1 MRIFRSLGI
10 ALLLTGAVQL
20 AGPLPQAG
28 AAGVLCTN
36 GMSALANPYTVSING
51 APVTASEPGRYD
63 KYWVLVC
70 NDKSNRDYS
79 FQAGLYDPNTSNGMG
94 RFTAADLNT
103 EFTVSFLPDPGTSP
117 MVVQGHG
124 VMSNFA
130 IDANDS
136 NRVTVSSKPIS
147 YSDIYGSDCGNV
159 GPSECVLQVKNT
171 HGDKASADNIEIR
184 VGVRYSEEGKPSEG
198 DFALLKGMRWSSSAY
213 YFWMR
218 TSCPTGGATSSA
230 ISIEVGG
237 PHFKADGTQNFGD
250 ITVFIPTSAVLACF
264 GAPPSVAKDALAIS
278 RTVNGTTTSATTGTA
293 TDAGLVYTV
302 SADDATG
309 LTLNFPQVTFS
320 KPSYAVATKSGKSL
334 AKKTKTYASLLQ
346 LAVMKKPAGGSYQVT
361 SKSTKV
367 CAGAVSKVFAYKTGT
382 CKVSVATFSK
392 AGKKVA
398 TKTVSFKVGA

>member
-1 MRIFRSLGI
+1 M
-10 ALLLTGAVQL
+10 LLLTGAIQL

-36 GMSALANPYTVSING
+36 GTSALANPYTVSING

-70 NDKSNRDYS
+70 NDKSNRDYL

-117 MVVQGHG
+117 MVVEGHG
-124 VMSNFA
+124 VMSNFV
-130 IDANDS
+130 IDAADS
-136 NRVTVSSKPIS
+136 NRVTVTSKPIS

-159 GPSECVLQVKNT
+159 GPAECVLAVKNM
-171 HGDKASADNIEIR
+171 HGDRASADNIEIR
-184 VGVRYSEEGKPSEG
+184 VGVRYAEEGKPSEG

-218 TSCPTGGATSSA
+218 TSCPTGGATNSA

-250 ITVFIPTSAVLACF
+250 ITVFIPTTAVLACF
-264 GAPPSVAKDALAIS
+264 GAPPSVAKDALAVS

-293 TDAGLVYTV
+293 ADAGLVYTV

-334 AKKTKTYASLLQ
+334 AKKTVTYAKLLQ
-346 LAVMKKPAGGSYQVT
+346 LALIKKPSGGSVKLT
-361 SKSTKV
+361 SRSGKV
-367 CAGAVSKVFAYKTGT
+367 CAGAGTKMFAWAKGT
-382 CKVSVATFSK
+382 CKVSVASYSK
-392 AGKKVA
+392 TGKKLSS
-398 TKTVSFKVGA
+398 KTVTFPVSA